1 MPIVELD
8 RMVSA
13 ARPAILEIETNACEN
28 DDGRQYYSNMGTGSS
43 SSMPAPVEAQNA
55 PSLGGIEACWHLRA
69 LSSNVAIVMVTVRE
83 AEEDMV
89 EALEAGADDYI
100 VQPFRFSE

>member
-1 MPIVELD
+1 MFVHYPHALTLEPAGENRAELRELSDMPIVELD

-28 DDGRQYYSNMGTGSS
+28 DDGRQYYSNMGTECG

-55 PSLGGIEACWHLRA
+55 PSL
-69 LSSNVAIVMVTVRE
+69 
-83 AEEDMV
+83 
-89 EALEAGADDYI
+89 
-100 VQPFRFSE
+100 